1 MIENILG
8 KEYQHLIRLAI
19 DELESIQKLNF
30 IEVIESTSDSGEYYF
45 FSFEEYSNS
54 LVRRKIAFE
63 GVKKAMNKRE
73 QMPS

>member
-8 KEYQHLIRLAI
+8 KEYQHLIPLSI

-30 IEVIESTSDSGEYYF
+30 IEVIESTTDSGEYYF

-54 LVRRKIAFE
+54 LERRKIEMSTVKRTNFE
-63 GVKKAMNKRE
+63 RLSRK
-73 QMPS
+73 